1 MDEAGFFADEA
12 RFFGK
17 KLAASYLDGAASHL
31 FIDLKR

>member
-12 RFFGK
+12 RFFAK
-17 KLAASYLDGAASHL
+17 KLAASYLSGAASHL